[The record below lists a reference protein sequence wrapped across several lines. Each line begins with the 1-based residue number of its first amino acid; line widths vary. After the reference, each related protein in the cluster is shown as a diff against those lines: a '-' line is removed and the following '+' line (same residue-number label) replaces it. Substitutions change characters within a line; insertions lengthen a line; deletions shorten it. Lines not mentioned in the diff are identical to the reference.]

1 MTFLAKIQLGRGFYQ
16 TILCVAHISVTLSVV
31 FVPCELETPDLA
43 VFSNVFLRL
52 SPTTKNTAIYEKIP
66 MRIVMLHRT
75 GMEKLA

>member
-1 MTFLAKIQLGRGFYQ
+1 MA
-16 TILCVAHISVTLSVV
+16 LSVA
-31 FVPCELETPDLA
+31 FVPCQLETPDLT
-43 VFSNVFLRL
+43 VFSNMFLRL

>member
-1 MTFLAKIQLGRGFYQ
+1 MA
-16 TILCVAHISVTLSVV
+16 LSVV
-31 FVPCELETPDLA
+31 FVPCQLETPDLA
-43 VFSNVFLRL
+43 VFSNMFLRL